1 MAKEL
6 PYFRFTAQE
15 WQNGDITLEDMDIQ
29 GLFVNTC
36 CYYWLS
42 DCSLTLAKL
51 KQRLNT
57 WRSSLEIL
65 LKNGHIK
72 HNEDTD
78 FIEIKFLDEQFDLL
92 SEKRKKRQK
101 AGKIGGL
108 KKSSNAKAKRKQK
121 SSYKDKDKDKDKDKI
136 LYIVD
141 RLNQITN
148 QNYKASGKKTQTL
161 IKARISDGFTI
172 KDFETVIQKKADE
185 WLKTDMSK
193 YLRPETLFGTK
204 FESYLNQ
211 PKTQTEGERLSEI
224 YQIFPKAE

>member
-161 IKARISDGFTI
+161 IKARIADGFTI